1 MASII
6 QLRGGT
12 ATAWTSANPIL
23 AQNEFGVETDTN
35 KMKRGDGA
43 TAWTSL
49 AYFETG
55 EVTLSGA
62 QTFTNKVITYADN
75 TLTGVLPT
83 SAIGS
88 TVLGYVAPSTSGNVL
103 TSNGTTWTSA
113 PPAEAGAGNLT
124 GAITSVGLATS
135 LGSFSSSA
143 LLGALTDETGTG
155 VAVFATSPTLVTPV
169 LGTPSS
175 GNLSSCTADGT
186 DAVGFRN
193 IPQNSQSANYTLVA
207 ADAGK
212 HIFHPSGDAN
222 ARTYTIPANASVAY
236 PIGTALTF
244 INMTSQVVSIA
255 ITTDVMRLA
264 KDGTTGTRSLAIYG
278 SATAIKIESALWLI
292 SGSALT

>member
-12 ATAWTSANPIL
+12 AAAWTSANPIL

-35 KMKRGDGA
+35 RMKRGDGA

-88 TVLGYVAPSTSGNVL
+88 TVLGYVAPSTSGNIL

-113 PPAEAGAGNLT
+113 LPAAG
-124 GAITSVGLATS
+124 GL
-135 LGSFSSSA
+135 
-143 LLGALTDETGTG
+143 EY
-155 VAVFATSPTLVTPV
+155 VTK
-169 LGTPSS
+169 T
-175 GNLSSCTADGT
+175 
-186 DAVGFRN
+186 
-193 IPQNSQSANYTLVA
+193 ANYTTIDKEGVL
-207 ADAGK
+207 ADT
-212 HIFHPSGDAN
+212 SGGAF
-222 ARTYTIPANASVAY
+222 TVTLPASPDTGA
-236 PIGTALTF
+236 
-244 INMTSQVVSIA
+244 QVVVA
-255 ITTDVMRLA
+255 DPAGNWGTDNLTIGRNGSTISGAAEDLVCDIDSVSVQLVYT
-264 KDGTTGTRSLAIYG
+264 GTTWAVYTQVGAN
-278 SATAIKIESALWLI
+278 
-292 SGSALT
+292 